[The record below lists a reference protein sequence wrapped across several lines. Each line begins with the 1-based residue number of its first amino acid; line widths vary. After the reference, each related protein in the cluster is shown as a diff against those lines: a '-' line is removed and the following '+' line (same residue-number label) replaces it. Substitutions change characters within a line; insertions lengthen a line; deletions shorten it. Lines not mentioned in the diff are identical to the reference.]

1 MTLENNRRANH
12 APAGTRC
19 PAGDTVCGRRAI
31 EIGAAACCLRQ
42 KPPRPM
48 LHTGTISG
56 LLLGN
61 FAIVASLTFRCWA
74 TSAGGVW
81 VIQSDSENIHE
92 LRSSEHF
99 EDLQFGVAGVLDI
112 VSEILLDVADVARV
126 G

>member
-42 KPPRPM
+42 KPQRPV

-56 LLLGN
+56 LFLGN

-74 TSAGGVW
+74 TIAGGVR
-81 VIQSDSENIHE
+81 VIQSERETSMNWGA
-92 LRSSEHF
+92 LNTSRTCRS
-99 EDLQFGVAGVLDI
+99 
-112 VSEILLDVADVARV
+112 VSPVFLI
-126 G
+126 